1 MISDIGRFKDQKPQG
16 GWFKD
21 QGSRP
26 QGGTYQHIN
35 TPVIQDWLNGPN
47 LYYGFFLDF

>member
-1 MISDIGRFKDQKPQG
+1 MISDIGWFKDQK
-16 GWFKD
+16 
-21 QGSRP
+21 P

-47 LYYGFFLDF
+47 LYYGFFFRFLVRYK